1 MAHISKHGDRWRA
14 QVAKKGIRKS
24 AVWDTKREAL
34 QWALTVE
41 AEIESAVTHE
51 KEHTFREAAERY
63 ESLVSA
69 KKDGARWESLRI
81 AALIRHFGDKP
92 LGELDAP
99 DMAAWRDKRLE
110 SVTGS
115 TVLREVNLLKH
126 ILHTARDEWR
136 WMEHDPFRG
145 VKLPSESQ
153 PRQQRWTWQ
162 LIKRV
167 LRAGQQRGGKTRE
180 VTEAFHIAL
189 RTAMRLQEVLQAP
202 PVFDKRRQVVQLWKT
217 KTTAQGV
224 KVEVPVGRIASKL
237 LDRPAFVVKPNEAS
251 TLFSDLTRQLC
262 IEGLTFHDSRATA
275 LTHMS
280 RKVPVEVLAKVSRHK
295 DVSLL
300 VNTYYRPT
308 VDEIARRL

>member
-41 AEIESAVTHE
+41 AEIESAVTHG

-153 PRQQRWTWQ
+153 PRQQRWAWQ

-237 LDRPAFVVKPNEAS
+237 LDRPAFIVKPNEAS

-308 VDEIARRL
+308 MDEIARRL

>member
-1 MAHISKHGDRWRA
+1 MAYIRKLTSGWRA
-14 QVAKKGIRKS
+14 EIQRNGQRLSKVLP
-24 AVWDTKREAL
+24 TKREA
-34 QWALTVE
+34 QAWAMEQETRAQTLKG
-41 AEIESAVTHE
+41 AWR
-51 KEHTFREAAERY
+51 TFREAAERY
-63 ESLVSA
+63 EAEVSA

-99 DMAAWRDKRLE
+99 DMADWRDKRLE
-110 SVTGS
+110 SVSGS

-136 WMEHDPFRG
+136 WMDHDPFRG

-224 KVEVPVGRIASKL
+224 KVEVPVGRIAAKL
-237 LDRPAFVVKPNEAS
+237 LDRPAFAVKPNEAS
-251 TLFSDLTRQLC
+251 TLFSDLNRQLC

-295 DVSLL
+295 NISLL

-308 VDEIARRL
+308 MEEIARRL